1 MSKPERERE
10 VKDSAWLFRQ
20 CKTKITTK
28 KDDEGRKMMS
38 SRRNILHEAVGGSVL
53 GVGGLPS
60 WRVPRPIPPVR
71 VVFQACRILGCVSRD
86 PCRPRRI
93 AAPFARLECDGE
105 QLCCVGE
112 TQQLFHVA
120 MCYDVPR
127 FRALEC
133 LLMAAWLVGI
143 LVSI

>member
-60 WRVPRPIPPVR
+60 WRAPRPIPPVR
-71 VVFQACRILGCVSRD
+71 VVFQACRILGFVSRD

-105 QLCCVGE
+105 QLDAASGKHNSSSMWPC
-112 TQQLFHVA
+112 A
-120 MCYDVPR
+120 MT
-127 FRALEC
+127 FR
-133 LLMAAWLVGI
+133 
-143 LVSI
+143 VSGPWNVC